1 MSNKIDTG
9 SAELAEAIV
18 THQRRT
24 ATAAQVAAVKADTN
38 TTRTSVLATAAQLAL
53 TDADVTTVLGVA
65 QSTETKMDGL
75 RNQTDRMS
83 GELIKTAGVAL
94 AGTGAQEED
103 IFKFEGAVLIKEIY
117 LQITDDTDTT
127 TLSNVKFAI
136 HDTTNTEDIVDVV
149 DLSGYEAGS
158 IAGKLGNLASNVAE
172 AQADQCRVIQNAT
185 LSDPFYGCIINAL
198 PGADNTIQLLY
209 TGDAATDAEA
219 VVYMRYVLLTD
230 DASMA
235 VV

>member
-9 SAELAEAIV
+9 SAELAEVIV

-24 ATAAQVAAVKADTN
+24 ATAAQV
-38 TTRTSVLATAAQLAL
+38 
-53 TDADVTTVLGVA
+53 TTVLGIA
-65 QSTETKMDGL
+65 QSTETKM
-75 RNQTDRMS
+75 DRMS

-94 AGTGAQEED
+94 SGVGAQVEN
-103 IFKFEGAVLIKEIY
+103 IFEFEGAVLIKEIY
-117 LQITDDTDTT
+117 LQLTDDTDTT

-136 HDTTNTEDIVDVV
+136 HDKTNTEDIVDVV

-198 PGADNTIQLLY
+198 PGVDNTIQLLY
-209 TGDAATDAEA
+209 TGDADTDAEA
-219 VVYMRYVLLTD
+219 AVYMRYVLLTD
-230 DASMA
+230 DATMA

>member
-38 TTRTSVLATAAQLAL
+38 TTRTSVLATATQLGL
-53 TDADVTTVLGVA
+53 TDADVTTVLGIA
-65 QSTETKMDGL
+65 QSTETKM
-75 RNQTDRMS
+75 DRMS

-94 AGTGAQEED
+94 SGAGAQVENLFE
-103 IFKFEGAVLIKEIY
+103 FEGAVLIKELY
-117 LQITDDTDTT
+117 LQLTDDTDTT

-149 DLSGYEAGS
+149 DLSGFETGS
-158 IAGKLGNLASNVAE
+158 IAGILGNVASNVVA
-172 AQADQCRVIQNAT
+172 AQADQCRVIQHAT
-185 LSDPFYGCIINAL
+185 LSNPFYGCIINAL
-198 PGADNTIQLLY
+198 KGVDNTIQLLY
-209 TGDAATDAEA
+209 TGDADTDAEA

-230 DASMA
+230 DATMA
-235 VV
+235 VA